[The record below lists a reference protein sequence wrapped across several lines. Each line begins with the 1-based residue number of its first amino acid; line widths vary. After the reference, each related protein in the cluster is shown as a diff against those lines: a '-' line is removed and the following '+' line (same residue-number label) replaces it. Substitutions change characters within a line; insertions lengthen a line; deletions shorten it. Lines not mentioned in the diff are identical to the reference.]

1 MGRQRFRFRKM
12 LSAMETLPGTASV
25 SSPLVSHWR
34 TNWII
39 LRTCIEERLAY
50 RADFVLG
57 TLFRFL
63 PIVTQ
68 IFLWGAIFAV
78 GTSGAHTEIGGY
90 TYENMVAYYLLTMV
104 GRAFSSMPGLASG
117 IALQVRD
124 GSIKKFLTQPIDML
138 GYLFWHRVAHK
149 LVYYGIA
156 IGPFALVFWLCRSY
170 FTVIPDTIT
179 MAAFA
184 ATLIMAFLL
193 GFLIESLLGL
203 IAFWFLEVSSL
214 LFIYMMLNY
223 FLSGHM
229 IPLDFLPPSVQAL
242 IALSPFQYLAYT
254 PAAIWL
260 GKYQHAELGRLLLVE
275 LAWVVGLF
283 IANRLAF
290 HYGVKRYSAFGG

>member
-1 MGRQRFRFRKM
+1 MTTDISAPTLQQRM
-12 LSAMETLPGTASV
+12 
-25 SSPLVSHWR
+25 R
-34 TNWII
+34 TSWVI
-39 LRTCIEERLAY
+39 LRTCIEERLVY
-50 RADFVLG
+50 RADFALG

-78 GTSGAHTEIGGY
+78 GTSHAHKEIGGY
-90 TYENMVAYYLLTMV
+90 TYHDMVAYYLLTMV

-117 IALQVRD
+117 IAAQVRD

-149 LVYYGIA
+149 LVYYGVA

-170 FTVIPDTIT
+170 FPAVPDAVTL
-179 MAAFA
+179 AAFI
-184 ATLIMAFLL
+184 ATLMMAFLL

-229 IPLDFLPPSVQAL
+229 IPLDFLPPSIQSV
-242 IALSPFQYLAYT
+242 IFFSPFQYLAYT

-260 GKYQHAELGRLLLVE
+260 GKYTHAEIGRLLIVE
-275 LAWVVGLF
+275 AAWVIGLL

>member
-1 MGRQRFRFRKM
+1 M
-12 LSAMETLPGTASV
+12 TTAITNGWISR
-25 SSPLVSHWR
+25 WR
-34 TNWII
+34 INWII
-39 LRTCIEERLAY
+39 LRTCIEERLVY
-50 RADFVLG
+50 RADFALA

-78 GTSGAHTEIGGY
+78 GTGHAHERIGGY

-138 GYLFWHRVAHK
+138 DYLFWHRVAHK

-156 IGPFALVFWLCRSY
+156 LGPFALVFWLCRGY
-170 FTVIPDTIT
+170 FPPLPDVWTIL
-179 MAAFA
+179 AFA
-184 ATLIMAFLL
+184 ASGVMAFLL
-193 GFLIESLLGL
+193 GFLIEALLGL
-203 IAFWFLEVSSL
+203 VAFWFLEVSSL

-229 IPLDFLPPSVQAL
+229 IPLDFLPESVQQAIFFL
-242 IALSPFQYLAYT
+242 PFKYLAYV
-254 PAAIWL
+254 PASIWL
-260 GKYQHAELGRLLLVE
+260 GRYSHGELIRLLCVE
-275 LAWVVGLF
+275 LLWVLGLLL
-283 IANRLAF
+283 ANRLVF
-290 HYGVKRYSAFGG
+290 HFGVRRYSAFGG

>member
-1 MGRQRFRFRKM
+1 M
-12 LSAMETLPGTASV
+12 TTAALDFWTSR
-25 SSPLVSHWR
+25 WR
-34 TNWII
+34 TRWVI
-39 LRTCIEERLAY
+39 LRTCIEERLVY
-50 RADFVLG
+50 RADFALG

-78 GTSGAHTEIGGY
+78 GTGAPRGRISGY
-90 TYENMVAYYLLTMV
+90 TYEDMVAYYLLTMV

-117 IALQVRD
+117 IARQVRD

-138 GYLFWHRVAHK
+138 GYLFWHRIAHK
-149 LVYYGIA
+149 LVYYGVA

-170 FTVIPDTIT
+170 FPPVPDATTI
-179 MAAFA
+179 AAFVA
-184 ATLIMAFLL
+184 AAAMAFLL
-193 GFLIESLLGL
+193 GFLIEALLGL

-229 IPLDFLPPSVQAL
+229 IPLDFLPEAVQQAVFYL
-242 IALSPFQYLAYT
+242 PFKYLAYV

-260 GKYQHAELGRLLLVE
+260 GRYSNPELVQLLAVE
-275 LAWVVGLF
+275 LAWILVLLA
-283 IANRLAF
+283 ANRFAF
-290 HYGVKRYSAFGG
+290 ALGVRRYSAFGG

>member
-1 MGRQRFRFRKM
+1 M
-12 LSAMETLPGTASV
+12 
-25 SSPLVSHWR
+25 
-34 TNWII
+34 I
-39 LRTCIEERLAY
+39 LRTCIEERLVY
-50 RADFVLG
+50 RADFALG

-78 GTSGAHTEIGGY
+78 GTSQAHQEIGGY
-90 TYENMVAYYLLTMV
+90 TYQNMVAYYLLTMV

-117 IALQVRD
+117 IAAQVRD

-149 LVYYGIA
+149 LVYYGVA
-156 IGPFALVFWLCRSY
+156 LGPFVLVFWLCRSY
-170 FTVIPDTIT
+170 FPPVPDLPTI
-179 MAAFA
+179 AAFL

-193 GFLIESLLGL
+193 GFLIEALLGL

-229 IPLDFLPPSVQAL
+229 IPLDFLPENVQSV
-242 IALSPFQYLAYT
+242 IAFSPFKYLAYI

-260 GKYQHAELGRLLLVE
+260 GKYDHHQLGGLLAGEFLWVIGLLL
-275 LAWVVGLF
+275 
-283 IANRLAF
+283 ANRLAF
-290 HYGVKRYSAFGG
+290 HFGVKRYSAFGG